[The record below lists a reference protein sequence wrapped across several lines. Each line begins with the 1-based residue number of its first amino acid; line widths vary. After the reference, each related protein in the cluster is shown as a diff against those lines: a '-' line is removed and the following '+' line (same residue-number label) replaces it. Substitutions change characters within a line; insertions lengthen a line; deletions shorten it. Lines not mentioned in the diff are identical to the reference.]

1 MRTNLNKK
9 YTLIEVLVV
18 VAIAIILIGM
28 IIGAINGTGTFHNI
42 GVTDTK
48 VVSSKTSALESR
60 FNTTAYMLSDHGSG
74 VKPTTI
80 YYLVAKDNT
89 VCEVGVGVFS
99 NTKEGDNF
107 TGNWVNK

>member
-1 MRTNLNKK
+1 MRINLNKK
-9 YTLIEVLVV
+9 FTLIELLVII
-18 VAIAIILIGM
+18 AISIILIGM
-28 IIGAINGTGTFHNI
+28 IIGFVNGGKGLNN

-74 VKPTTI
+74 VKPTTV
-80 YYLVAKDNT
+80 YYLVAQDNT

-99 NTKEGDNF
+99 NTKDGESV
-107 TGNWVNK
+107 TGNWENK